1 MIKMENVTFKNRE
14 YQIAGNLYFPE
25 NFDKKNK
32 YAAVVCVH
40 PASGVKEQTAGL
52 YANKIADEGFIT
64 LSFDAA
70 FQGESQGEPRGL
82 EDPYIR
88 VEDIRAAIDYL
99 CSLSFV
105 DNNRIG
111 VLGICAGGAYAMNTA
126 ITDHRIKAAVGI
138 NSVNIGAMFRNGW
151 DGKAAPSNTLS
162 LLHNVALQRIAEANG
177 APLAIAPWSP
187 ESIDGVTDPEILEAY
202 SYYRTSRG
210 QHPNSN
216 GKGLLTALG
225 TIVGYD
231 AFHLADL
238 YLTQPIL
245 IIAGREAQSR
255 WNSERLFDVAASN
268 KKELFL
274 VDGASHFDLYDKL
287 SYVDQSIEKIIPFL
301 NENLAIC

>member
-1 MIKMENVTFKNRE
+1 MKMESVAFKNRA
-14 YQIAGNLYFPE
+14 YQMAGNLYFPA

-52 YANKIADEGFIT
+52 YANKIADQGFIT
-64 LSFDAA
+64 LSFDAS

-82 EDPYIR
+82 EDPYTR

-105 DNNRIG
+105 DNHRIG

-126 ITDHRIKAAVGI
+126 ITDHRIKAAVGV

-151 DGKAAPSNTLS
+151 DGKAEPSNALP
-162 LLHNVALQRIAEANG
+162 LLNNVALQRTAEANG
-177 APLAIAPWSP
+177 APLTIAPWSP
-187 ESIDGVTDPEILEAY
+187 ESIDGITDPEMLEAY
-202 SYYRTSRG
+202 SYYRTARG

-268 KKELFL
+268 KKELFI
-274 VDGASHFDLYDKL
+274 VDGASHFDLYDKPL
-287 SYVDQSIEKIIPFL
+287 YVNQAVEKIIPFFQKHL
-301 NENLAIC
+301 

>member
-1 MIKMENVTFKNRE
+1 MEHVSFKNRE
-14 YQIAGNLYFPE
+14 YSIAGNLYLPK

-52 YANKIADEGFIT
+52 YANKVADHGFIT
-64 LSFDAA
+64 LSFDAS

-82 EDPYIR
+82 EDPYNR

-126 ITDHRIKAAVGI
+126 ITDHRIKAAVGV

-151 DGKAAPSNTLS
+151 DGKAVPSNALPLLS
-162 LLHNVALQRIAEANG
+162 NVALQRTAEANG
-177 APLAIAPWSP
+177 APVAIAPWSP
-187 ESIDGVTDPEILEAY
+187 ESIDGVTDPEMLEAY
-202 SYYRTSRG
+202 SYYRTPRG

-255 WNSERLFDVAASN
+255 WNSEKLFETAASN
-268 KKELFL
+268 NKELLL
-274 VDGASHFDLYDKL
+274 VDGANHFDLYDKPI
-287 SYVDQSIEKIIPFL
+287 YVDQAVEKIVLFL
-301 NENLAIC
+301 NENLAAS

>member
-1 MIKMENVTFKNRE
+1 MESIAFKNRA
-14 YQIAGNLYFPE
+14 YQMAGNLYFPA

-52 YANKIADEGFIT
+52 YANKIADQGFIT
-64 LSFDAA
+64 LSFDAS

-82 EDPYIR
+82 EDPYTR

-105 DNNRIG
+105 DNHRIG

-126 ITDHRIKAAVGI
+126 ITDHRIKAAVGV

-151 DGKAAPSNTLS
+151 DGKAEPSNALP
-162 LLHNVALQRIAEANG
+162 LLNNVALQRTAEANG
-177 APLAIAPWSP
+177 APLTIAPWSP
-187 ESIDGVTDPEILEAY
+187 ESIDGVTDPEMLEAY
-202 SYYRTSRG
+202 SYYRTARG
-210 QHPNSN
+210 QHRNSN

-268 KKELFL
+268 KKELFI
-274 VDGASHFDLYDKL
+274 VDGASHFDLYDKPL
-287 SYVDQSIEKIIPFL
+287 YVNQAVEKIIPFFQKHL
-301 NENLAIC
+301 

>member
-1 MIKMENVTFKNRE
+1 MESVAFKNRA
-14 YQIAGNLYFPE
+14 YQMAGNLYFPA

-52 YANKIADEGFIT
+52 YANKIADQGFIT
-64 LSFDAA
+64 LSFDAS

-82 EDPYIR
+82 EDPYTR

-105 DNNRIG
+105 DNHRIG

-126 ITDHRIKAAVGI
+126 ITDHRIKAAVGV

-151 DGKAAPSNTLS
+151 DGKAEPSNALP
-162 LLHNVALQRIAEANG
+162 LLNNVALQRTAEANG
-177 APLAIAPWSP
+177 APLTIAPWSP
-187 ESIDGVTDPEILEAY
+187 ESIDGITDPEMLEAY
-202 SYYRTSRG
+202 SYYRTARG

-268 KKELFL
+268 KKELFI
-274 VDGASHFDLYDKL
+274 VDGASHFDLYDKPL
-287 SYVDQSIEKIIPFL
+287 YVNQAVEKIIPFFQKHL
-301 NENLAIC
+301 

>member
-1 MIKMENVTFKNRE
+1 MESVAFKNRA
-14 YQIAGNLYFPE
+14 YQMAGNLYFPA

-52 YANKIADEGFIT
+52 YANKIADKGFIT
-64 LSFDAA
+64 LSFDAS

-82 EDPYIR
+82 EDPYTR

-99 CSLSFV
+99 CFLSFV
-105 DNNRIG
+105 DNHRIG

-126 ITDHRIKAAVGI
+126 ITDHRIKAAVGV

-151 DGKAAPSNTLS
+151 DGKAEPSNALP
-162 LLHNVALQRIAEANG
+162 LLNNVALQRTAEANG
-177 APLAIAPWSP
+177 APLTIAPWSP
-187 ESIDGVTDPEILEAY
+187 ESIDGITDPEMLEAY
-202 SYYRTSRG
+202 SYYRTARG

-268 KKELFL
+268 KKELFI
-274 VDGASHFDLYDKL
+274 VDGASHFDLYDKPL
-287 SYVDQSIEKIIPFL
+287 YVNQAVEKIIPFFQKHL
-301 NENLAIC
+301 